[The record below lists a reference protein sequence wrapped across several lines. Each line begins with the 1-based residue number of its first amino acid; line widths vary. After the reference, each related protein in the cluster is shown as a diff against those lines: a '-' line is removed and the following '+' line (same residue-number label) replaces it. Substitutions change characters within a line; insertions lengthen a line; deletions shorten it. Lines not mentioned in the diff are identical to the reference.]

1 MNLSFKQYRAVD
13 LTIMAVILA
22 VAETMFSLGTT
33 KWFSA
38 VDYVISPMIAFA
50 CLVMMRWNG
59 FAVIHA
65 VIGGVILCLTTGASA
80 EQFAVY
86 AVGNCGVLVA
96 LVFLKLIGK
105 KKVAD
110 NFLLSALYV
119 IVAYIG
125 TQAGRWLVGLLVGGN
140 LTDII
145 QYLATD
151 SLSLLFAMLVVLI
164 SRKVDGLFEDQ
175 KAYLIRTEEERREEQ
190 RLRDNDDF
198 NR

>member
-13 LTIMAVILA
+13 LIIMAVILT
-22 VAETMFSLGTT
+22 VAEAMFSLGTT

-38 VDYVISPMIAFA
+38 VDYVISPTIAFV

-65 VIGGVILCLTTGASA
+65 VIGGAVLCFTTGATA

-86 AVGNCGVLVA
+86 AAGNCGILIA
-96 LVFLKLIGK
+96 LLLLKLIGK
-105 KKVAD
+105 KRVAD

-119 IVAYIG
+119 IVAYFG
-125 TQAGRWLVGLLVGGN
+125 AQAGRWLVGLTVGGN
-140 LTDII
+140 LFDII

-175 KAYLIRTEEERREEQ
+175 RAYLIRMEEERREEQ